1 MIDTNL
7 SVILHLPK
15 GGKQALC
22 IGNLRRH
29 GDKLLATPTLVGPA
43 FSQFTSAEIDESAS
57 CQARLAGRLFI
68 IIAASSIST
77 AEISLSLWQISNSS
91 DHRVLFGSSIQ
102 VTALASVS

>member
-7 SVILHLPK
+7 SVILHLSK

-43 FSQFTSAEIDESAS
+43 FSRFTSAEIDESALDFMPGALGGTS
-57 CQARLAGRLFI
+57 FYHCCRLIDLDSGNQSEFVANI
-68 IIAASSIST
+68 
-77 AEISLSLWQISNSS
+77 E
-91 DHRVLFGSSIQ
+91 
-102 VTALASVS
+102 